1 MLKYDYQIAMRKECF
16 MGKNDRQIKEELKEL
31 RDDMKETKNENS
43 NEMLQFFLGV
53 IMLGVGLFML
63 SKRVM
68 VHSSWYIWRIGSF
81 DISSGLVTVPLI
93 IGIIWQ
99 FYNSKSVI
107 PKIII
112 TLGVIFIITTII
124 MSIRISFVTTS
135 MFDYIIIMGLAAAGS
150 GLLLKTLFKKRD

>member
-1 MLKYDYQIAMRKECF
+1 MKKKDKQL
-16 MGKNDRQIKEELKEL
+16 KEELKEL
-31 RDDMKETKNENS
+31 RDNMEETKKENDNEV
-43 NEMLQFFLGV
+43 LQFFLGV
-53 IMLGVGLFML
+53 IMLGAGLFML

-68 VHSSWYIWRIGSF
+68 VHSSWYSWRIGSF
-81 DISSGLVTVPLI
+81 NISSGLVTVPLI

-99 FYNSKSVI
+99 FYNSKSII

-112 TLGVIFIITTII
+112 TLGVVFIIATII
-124 MSIRISFVTTS
+124 MSIRISFIPTS

>member
-1 MLKYDYQIAMRKECF
+1 MEKKE
-16 MGKNDRQIKEELKEL
+16 KQVKEELKEL
-31 RDDMKETKNENS
+31 RDDMKDTKNENN
-43 NEMLQFFLGV
+43 NEMLDFFLGI
-53 IMLGVGLFML
+53 IMLGAGLFML

-81 DISSGLVTVPLI
+81 DLSSGLVTVPLI

-99 FYNSKSVI
+99 FYNPKSII

-112 TLGVIFIITTII
+112 TLGVIFIIATII

-135 MFDYIIIMGLAAAGS
+135 MFDYIIIIGLAAAGS
-150 GLLLKTLFKKRD
+150 GLLLKNLFKKQD

>member
-1 MLKYDYQIAMRKECF
+1 
-16 MGKNDRQIKEELKEL
+16 
-31 RDDMKETKNENS
+31 
-43 NEMLQFFLGV
+43 
-53 IMLGVGLFML
+53 ML

-68 VHSSWYIWRIGSF
+68 VYSSWYSWRIGSF
-81 DISSGLVTVPLI
+81 NISSGLVTVPLI

-99 FYNSKSVI
+99 FYNSKSII

-112 TLGVIFIITTII
+112 TLGVVFIIATII

>member
-1 MLKYDYQIAMRKECF
+1 MKKKDKQL
-16 MGKNDRQIKEELKEL
+16 EEDLKEL
-31 RDDMKETKNENS
+31 RDNIKETKKEDNNEV
-43 NEMLQFFLGV
+43 LQFFLGI
-53 IMLGVGLFML
+53 IMLGAGLFML

-68 VHSSWYIWRIGSF
+68 VHSSWYNWRIGSF
-81 DISSGLVTVPLI
+81 NMSSGLVTVPLI

-112 TLGVIFIITTII
+112 TLGVVFIIATII
-124 MSIRISFVTTS
+124 MSIKISFIPTS

-150 GLLLKTLFKKRD
+150 GLLLKTLFKKRDK